1 MSTLR
6 LGGLVAAL
14 ALALA
19 LALPAAVHAQP
30 APVRIILVGDSTVAS
45 RSGWGDAFCADAAP
59 QVTCINVARGGRSSG
74 SFRAEGSWKKVMD
87 QLAEKGPWTATY
99 VFIQFG
105 HNDQPGKPGRST
117 DFATEFGPN
126 LAGYVADVR
135 AAGARPVLVTPLARR
150 QFRNG
155 LLQDGLAGWAART
168 RKVAAETGAPLID
181 LHGDSVIA
189 VQAMGPVAA
198 MDLAME
204 APPAEV
210 REAAAS
216 GTTVEVNRVVD
227 SPSAPADAAKVEP
240 QGRPKTAFDYTHI
253 GSRGAALFARMVEA
267 ALPPELAAYF
277 TRPRAGPR

>member
-1 MSTLR
+1 MKLLSFAGFT
-6 LGGLVAAL
+6 AAL
-14 ALALA
+14 LLAF
-19 LALPAAVHAQP
+19 PAAAQP

-45 RSGWGDAFCADAAP
+45 KSGWGDAFCADAAP
-59 QVTCINVARGGRSSG
+59 QVTCLNVARGGRSSG

-99 VFIQFG
+99 VLIQFG

-117 DFATEFGPN
+117 DFAAEFGPN

-135 AAGARPVLVTPLARR
+135 AAGARPVLVTPLTRR

-168 RKVAAETGAPLID
+168 RRVAAETGTPLID

-204 APPAEV
+204 APPADI
-210 REAAAS
+210 REAAAD
-216 GTTVEVNRVVD
+216 GTTVEVNRIVD
-227 SPSAPADAAKVEP
+227 SPSAPALDPARIEP

-253 GSRGAALFARMVEA
+253 GPRGATLFARMVEA

-277 TRPRAGPR
+277 PRQTR